1 MNPQLSFDKLVVTKS
16 KRGRKALAVS
26 DDHVDLTGKS
36 HIMTVKRSN
45 PPTTKKKAPKAPKA
59 VKESNNYCRR
69 CEQNDEYIKVLN
81 DRIGKLESLVKNTE
95 IIDKPLS
102 KIGTVDLFSLF
113 GQINFELFNRF
124 EMMQNQLQLQ
134 TQLATP
140 TTLTPTN
147 SDLIDRIEKMENFL
161 NISNTPISQSPTY
174 IEMQNQI
181 QSQISTPTTTLALP
195 YEPVDFANWST
206 FTQ

>member
-1 MNPQLSFDKLVVTKS
+1 MNPQFSFDKPVVTKS
-16 KRGRKALAVS
+16 KRGKKALAVS
-26 DDHVDLTGKS
+26 DDYVDLTGKS

-45 PPTTKKKAPKAPKA
+45 PPTTNKKSPKAPKA
-59 VKESNNYCRR
+59 VKKSNNYCRR
-69 CEQNDEYIKVLN
+69 CEQNDENIEVLN
-81 DRIGKLESLVKNTE
+81 DRIGKLESLAKNAQK
-95 IIDKPLS
+95 IDKPLS
-102 KIGTVDLFSLF
+102 NIGTEDLFNLF
-113 GQINFELFNRF
+113 NKINFELFNRF
-124 EMMQNQLQLQ
+124 EMMHNQLQLQ

-147 SDLIDRIEKMENFL
+147 
-161 NISNTPISQSPTY
+161 

-181 QSQISTPTTTLALP
+181 QSQMSTPTTILALP